1 MKNYQKLIFVS
12 MGGTCRSILA
22 KAIFDNMS
30 AQDEGNMG
38 SEINTESR
46 GLVVLFNEP
55 VNPKAAAIAKS
66 KGIDISIEKSEPLE
80 PEDFGDGIL
89 VLVMTDLLKKQVYEK
104 FEHAVNVY
112 SIREFTGEALDVE
125 SAFGGA
131 LVDYGLGYEYL
142 EKLVAKV
149 RTILLQDDAQ

>member
-1 MKNYQKLIFVS
+1 MSRYQKLIFVS

-22 KAIFDNMS
+22 KAIYDDISGN
-30 AQDEGNMG
+30 DE
-38 SEINTESR
+38 IKTESR

-80 PEDFGDGIL
+80 EEDFDDATL

-131 LVDYGLGYEYL
+131 LVDYGIGYEYL

-149 RTILLQDDAQ
+149 RNILLEDNL

>member
-1 MKNYQKLIFVS
+1 MKRYQKLIFVS

-22 KAIFDNMS
+22 KAIYENL
-30 AQDEGNMG
+30 
-38 SEINTESR
+38 SEKKELKTESR

-55 VNPKAAAIAKS
+55 VNPKASAIAKS

-80 PEDFGDGIL
+80 EEDFGDETL

-104 FEHAVNVY
+104 FVNAVNVY

-142 EKLVAKV
+142 EKLVTKV
-149 RTILLQDDAQ
+149 RDLLLQAKGQE

>member
-1 MKNYQKLIFVS
+1 MSRNQKLIFVS

-22 KAIFDNMS
+22 KAIYDDISGN
-30 AQDEGNMG
+30 DE
-38 SEINTESR
+38 IKTESR

-80 PEDFGDGIL
+80 EEDFDDATL

-131 LVDYGLGYEYL
+131 LVDYGIGYEYL

-149 RTILLQDDAQ
+149 RNILLEDNL